1 MSDIKSFQNGFLTL
15 VDSLVKVLAVICL
28 TTVFW
33 SCDKDEDDEPPVVD
47 FQMPQDFQIISSVD
61 TVTFVAKVSD
71 NKQVESISIDLQTLD
86 YFNAMSRQRYDVSGT
101 NVNFSTDLF
110 LTEPFLE
117 SGQYYF
123 ILSASDGVNET
134 RKFVQ
139 VQIQAIQREI
149 ESYVVVTKQTNSAK
163 VYSSVNY
170 SDWTEKLDLYMDLKG
185 AALNY
190 RQNLLGLVGGEVGDA
205 VFYNIEEYEFVKSIP
220 GFGTPSQPYFLGLTY
235 QPEIER
241 FFLLQNN
248 PQMRVLDKL
257 ASGLYAC
264 DLPQGFRPEFS
275 VQIDG
280 INYVN
285 QKEITSPNYILGSY
299 SQAGLLFNTYV
310 TDGPVQLIS
319 KKSSNELFVWTDG
332 EEGASLSILNTSNN
346 LIAPIYNRPGEA
358 LKAAI
363 RLPSGAFLIST
374 SEGLYQYAYSS
385 GGTQILSTSPTP
397 EAFYYDSL
405 EGFIYGTQGNLL
417 IRMTPQGNVVSIKQ
431 FDAEIAHFAIDY
443 NR

>member
-1 MSDIKSFQNGFLTL
+1 MSDMKSFQNGFLTL
-15 VDSLVKVLAVICL
+15 VNSAVKVLAVLCL
-28 TTVFW
+28 TMVFW
-33 SCDKDEDDEPPVVD
+33 SCDKDEDDESPVVD
-47 FQMPQDFQIISSVD
+47 FQMPQDFQIMSSVD
-61 TVTFVAKVSD
+61 TIVFVAQVSD

-86 YFNAMSRQRYDVSGT
+86 YFNAMPRQRYDVSGT
-101 NVNFSTDLF
+101 NVNFSTDLY

-139 VQIQAIQREI
+139 VQIVAIQREI

-163 VYSSVNY
+163 VYSSLNY
-170 SDWTEKLDLYMDLKG
+170 SDWTEKLDLFMDLKG

-190 RQNLLGLVGGEVGDA
+190 RQNLLGLAGGEVGDA

-235 QPEIER
+235 QPELEQ

-248 PQMRVLDKL
+248 PQMRVLDKV

-264 DLPQGFRPEFS
+264 DLQQGFRPEFS

-280 INYVN
+280 VNYVN
-285 QKEITSPNYILGSY
+285 QKEITSPDYILGSY
-299 SQAGLLFNTYV
+299 SQSGLLLSTY
-310 TDGPVQLIS
+310 TSDGPVKLIS
-319 KKSSNELFVWTDG
+319 KKSGNEMFIWTDG
-332 EEGASLSILNTSNN
+332 AEGVSLSILNTSND
-346 LIAPIYNRPGEA
+346 LIAPVYSRPGET

-363 RLPSGAFLIST
+363 RLPSGSFLLST
-374 SEGLYQYAYSS
+374 SAGLFLYTYAN
-385 GGTQILSTSPTP
+385 GGTQVLNTSPTP
-397 EAFYYDSL
+397 DAFYYDSL
-405 EGFIYGTQGNLL
+405 EGFVYGTQGNVL
-417 IRMTPQGNVVSIKQ
+417 IRMTPQGDVVSLKQ
-431 FDAEIAHFAIDY
+431 FDAEIVHFAVDY